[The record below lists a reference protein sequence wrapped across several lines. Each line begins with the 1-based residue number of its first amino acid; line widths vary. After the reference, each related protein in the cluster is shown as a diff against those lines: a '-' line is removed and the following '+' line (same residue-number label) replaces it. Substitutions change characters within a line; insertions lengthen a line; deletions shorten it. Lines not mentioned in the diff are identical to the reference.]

1 MRGIE
6 NLAHLF
12 VGVIG
17 VRGSYGAGRMN
28 FLVVGGDL
36 SKNKQTTTTTNKQ
49 TSKKHI

>member
-1 MRGIE
+1 MRGME

-36 SKNKQTTTTTNKQ
+36 SKNKQTNNNNKQ